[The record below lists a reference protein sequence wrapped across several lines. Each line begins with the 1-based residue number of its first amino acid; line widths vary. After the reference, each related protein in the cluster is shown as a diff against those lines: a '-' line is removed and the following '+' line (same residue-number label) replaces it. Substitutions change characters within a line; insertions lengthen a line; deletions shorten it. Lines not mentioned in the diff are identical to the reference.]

1 MSMKT
6 RGRRTAEEV
15 ANYDNQILEM
25 KADVKLLKWMNGFNL
40 AIGVA
45 LLFKAFA

>member
-1 MSMKT
+1 M
-6 RGRRTAEEV
+6 AE
-15 ANYDNQILEM
+15 L
-25 KADVKLLKWMNGFNL
+25 KSDVKLLKWMIGFDL